1 MVMMVIF
8 NGEVKKSRPVGYGIN
23 HFSSATHFILGFL
36 TSESYFLPREKI
48 AFTNFN
54 EEKE

>member
-1 MVMMVIF
+1 MARQRLNI
-8 NGEVKKSRPVGYGIN
+8 
-23 HFSSATHFILGFL
+23 
-36 TSESYFLPREKI
+36 SESYFLHREKI